1 MYIKQYLEN
10 NRISIYKVANSALVA
25 YPTVFNIVNGK
36 VDILNCALG
45 VVKKIADALDLT
57 VDELLTLCD
66 KNYSFDLFRSE
77 QCHLVKR
84 MDEIDYVINLLEK
97 KKIDYYWKLN
107 MKVEAFYLL
116 AMLDYLSKRNGLPKC
131 NEYDEIR
138 RYKLEKPIFPVDTE
152 LSEKLLGKDAHKE
165 AMDHAIPEFLD
176 YNIVE
181 CEVING

>member
-1 MYIKQYLEN
+1 
-10 NRISIYKVANSALVA
+10 
-25 YPTVFNIVNGK
+25 
-36 VDILNCALG
+36 
-45 VVKKIADALDLT
+45 
-57 VDELLTLCD
+57 
-66 KNYSFDLFRSE
+66 
-77 QCHLVKR
+77 
-84 MDEIDYVINLLEK
+84 
-97 KKIDYYWKLN
+97 

-176 YNIVE
+176 YHIVE